1 MKSHQKMKR
10 SIQVVNIW
18 NSLCSLNIPNPLCC
32 ARIDRC
38 WDSALQPAPSRPGST
53 SPSCTYL
60 RRETLRVKWQRRED
74 ALSPRSRAEGGHQT
88 RRTCWDAEPRFILPA
103 EVSGG
108 RSSAEPR
115 RCSPAKLEPNPE
127 PRNYKAH
134 HVTGARGRCVSR
146 WVAEAPGA
154 AWCVQRP
161 WLINGHTCV
170 SYKVSTQYFL
180 RSWSLFAAF

>member
-1 MKSHQKMKR
+1 MREAEAWAGNAAALRPRCAKAARRNPTRRVKHHQKLQHPCSLIIPSQINGSTMKSHQKMKR

-88 RRTCWDAEPRFILPA
+88 RRTC
-103 EVSGG
+103 
-108 RSSAEPR
+108 
-115 RCSPAKLEPNPE
+115 
-127 PRNYKAH
+127 
-134 HVTGARGRCVSR
+134 
-146 WVAEAPGA
+146 
-154 AWCVQRP
+154 
-161 WLINGHTCV
+161 
-170 SYKVSTQYFL
+170 
-180 RSWSLFAAF
+180 